1 MTSLIFQNLAEK
13 IEKSILSKVNKIE
26 NKLPKIFNQKDGEY
40 KLYLSTRLGLWSKC
54 FMHEIETNEI
64 KQINCESQTQQRI
77 LNCFFNSS
85 TFYYLWILLSDC
97 WHVTLLDVDNIKFDY
112 LKLNNEEIKKLEKLS
127 IKLEK
132 DLEKNKKYIG
142 SKQVEYE
149 YKHKYSKSI
158 IDDID
163 RIIGK
168 IYNFTDEEI
177 EYIINYAYKYR
188 MNDLAEEVES

>member
-1 MTSLIFQNLAEK
+1 
-13 IEKSILSKVNKIE
+13 
-26 NKLPKIFNQKDGEY
+26 
-40 KLYLSTRLGLWSKC
+40 
-54 FMHEIETNEI
+54 MHEIETNEI

-97 WHVTLLDVDNIKFDY
+97 WHVTLLDVDNIRFDY

-132 DLEKNKKYIG
+132 DLEKNKKHIG

>member
-1 MTSLIFQNLAEK
+1 
-13 IEKSILSKVNKIE
+13 
-26 NKLPKIFNQKDGEY
+26 
-40 KLYLSTRLGLWSKC
+40 
-54 FMHEIETNEI
+54 MHEIETNEI

-142 SKQVEYE
+142 SRQVEYE
-149 YKHKYSKSI
+149 YKHKYSKFI

>member
-1 MTSLIFQNLAEK
+1 MTSLIFQNSAK
-13 IEKSILSKVNKIE
+13 NRKSILSKVNKIE

-97 WHVTLLDVDNIKFDY
+97 WHVTLLDVDNIRFDY

-132 DLEKNKKYIG
+132 DLEKNKKHIG

-168 IYNFTDEEI
+168 IYKF
-177 EYIINYAYKYR
+177 YR
-188 MNDLAEEVES
+188 

>member
-1 MTSLIFQNLAEK
+1 M
-13 IEKSILSKVNKIE
+13 
-26 NKLPKIFNQKDGEY
+26 D
-40 KLYLSTRLGLWSKC
+40 
-54 FMHEIETNEI
+54 
-64 KQINCESQTQQRI
+64 
-77 LNCFFNSS
+77 
-85 TFYYLWILLSDC
+85 LLSDC